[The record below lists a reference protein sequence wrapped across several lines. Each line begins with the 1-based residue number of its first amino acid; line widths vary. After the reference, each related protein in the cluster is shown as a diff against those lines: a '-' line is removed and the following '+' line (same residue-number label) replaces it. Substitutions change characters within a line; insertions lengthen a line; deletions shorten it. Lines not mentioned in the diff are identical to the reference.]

1 MVYLSIEPGIGYE
14 KPSPNSP
21 CYNHQMLTLLIIVL
35 HDLDRLPDL
44 LDAWKKAGIPGVT
57 ILQSAGGFQAEALVR
72 RGGLAG
78 LLNLFDQSTSQQR
91 LLFSLIDNPET
102 LEVAISE
109 ADRVVKGFDRP
120 NSGILFTLPID
131 KALGLQKWGQADQK
145 KKTDKKSKPAKKDR
159 GTENLLS
166 WFEEEIETR
175 YGRGA
180 AAKWKKIRSTKVS
193 KAIKVFNLKPTLV
206 NVDTPLKGV
215 VSTFLANP
223 ESPIGCVI
231 NKEERLVGLIE
242 ETKFA
247 EMMLVPVMPEKFIQD
262 LDGYDQA
269 LKFAKIDPKS
279 LASDIMGEPAFA
291 SLDGTIEQAYVEM
304 KQRKLPGLPVVNKHY
319 RVVGYLTLLELLAV
333 CFGEEGEGE

>member
-1 MVYLSIEPGIGYE
+1 MIYLSIELDFE
-14 KPSPNSP
+14 HEFSQTNSS
-21 CYNHQMLTLLIIVL
+21 CYNLQMLTLLIIVL

-57 ILQSAGGFQAEALVR
+57 ILQSVGGFQAEALVR

-78 LLNLFDQSTSQQR
+78 LINLFDQSTSQQR
-91 LLFSLIDNPET
+91 LLFSLIDNPDT
-102 LEVAISE
+102 LAVAISE

-131 KALGLQKWGQADQK
+131 KALGLQKWGRTDEK
-145 KKTDKKSKPAKKDR
+145 KKAEKKDKPAKKDR

-180 AAKWKKIRSTKVS
+180 AAKWKKKRGTKVS
-193 KAIKVFNLKPTLV
+193 NAIKVFNLKPTTV
-206 NVDTPLKGV
+206 SVDTSLKEV
-215 VSTFLANP
+215 VSAFLSNP
-223 ESPIGCVI
+223 NAPIACVV

-242 ETKFA
+242 ETKLA

-262 LDGYDQA
+262 PDGYDQA
-269 LKFAKIDPKS
+269 LEYAKIDPKH
-279 LASDIMGEPAFA
+279 LAVDIMGEPAFA
-291 SLDGTIEQAYVEM
+291 SLDGTIEEAFVEM
-304 KQRKLPGLPVVNKHY
+304 KGRRLPGLPVVNKHY

-333 CFGEEGEGE
+333 CFAEEGEK